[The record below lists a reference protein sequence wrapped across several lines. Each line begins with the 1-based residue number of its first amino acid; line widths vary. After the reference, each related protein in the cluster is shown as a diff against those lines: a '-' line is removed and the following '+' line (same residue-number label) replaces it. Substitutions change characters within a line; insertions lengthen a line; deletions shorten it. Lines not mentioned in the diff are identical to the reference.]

1 MYNMKQ
7 CRVYMILMFLLSWV
21 QTYAALHEI
30 DNSGKCFT
38 TTKSYISVVVNDT
51 WDGEIIYKNNW
62 IFLEIRALR
71 NFVQDLYVSVLRS
84 LPTQRLTTIVIIIL
98 VWNEPALNSSKI
110 IYSAIILYYILFL
123 CPNVTLVL
131 PKVLLLIPKADG

>member
-7 CRVYMILMFLLSWV
+7 WRVYMILMFLLSWV

-51 WDGEIIYKNNW
+51 WDGEIIYKNN
-62 IFLEIRALR
+62 
-71 NFVQDLYVSVLRS
+71 
-84 LPTQRLTTIVIIIL
+84 
-98 VWNEPALNSSKI
+98 
-110 IYSAIILYYILFL
+110 
-123 CPNVTLVL
+123 
-131 PKVLLLIPKADG
+131 

>member
-30 DNSGKCFT
+30 DYSGKCFT

-51 WDGEIIYKNNW
+51 WHGEIIYKNN
-62 IFLEIRALR
+62 
-71 NFVQDLYVSVLRS
+71 
-84 LPTQRLTTIVIIIL
+84 
-98 VWNEPALNSSKI
+98 
-110 IYSAIILYYILFL
+110 
-123 CPNVTLVL
+123 
-131 PKVLLLIPKADG
+131 